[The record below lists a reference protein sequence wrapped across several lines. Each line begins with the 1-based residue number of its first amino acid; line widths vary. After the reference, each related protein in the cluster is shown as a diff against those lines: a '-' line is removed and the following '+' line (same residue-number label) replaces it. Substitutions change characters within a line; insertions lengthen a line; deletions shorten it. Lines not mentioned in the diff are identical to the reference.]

1 MHTKYM
7 TLDEELDLNEQ
18 IIEPATGK
26 AKSL

>member
-1 MHTKYM
+1 M